1 MRQLDGA
8 LSERARVVL
17 WQLLELLLFLW
28 SILSDDDQAVC
39 VSHHHLQPQ
48 TPKCFSPKSEHSPKC
63 SFTSTEY
70 ISGNSNSALFSFSVA
85 APHLFSVNSIQG
97 LHLLSSSGG
106 LGLVVTVTL

>member
-48 TPKCFSPKSEHSPKC
+48 TKSFSPKSEHSPKC

-106 LGLVVTVTL
+106 LGLVVAVSL